1 MKHSRGAYGCSFRA
15 SSMEYVERLTSISY
29 AGLLDGIVAF
39 KIVREP
45 NVCDYLGTIAPTCG
59 NPQVTAYPHSDVVM
73 VDVGK
78 EVAGTSVLKSSTVVV
93 AVTVINVG
101 TCRS

>member
-1 MKHSRGAYGCSFRA
+1 
-15 SSMEYVERLTSISY
+15 MEYVERLTSISY
-29 AGLLDGIVAF
+29 AGLLDGIVA
-39 KIVREP
+39 
-45 NVCDYLGTIAPTCG
+45 CG
-59 NPQVTAYPHSDVVM
+59 NPPVTAYPHSDVAM

-101 TCRS
+101 PPGTCRS